1 MKMPKFGGNSDVHYD
16 SLQYDNEPVDNN
28 SPDSDSAELVS
39 SSYSFNSRCYCGEA
53 QGHEWAHTSQWMPPL
68 SLTSEPD
75 AEVPLES
82 DIDLYDSQTGTQS
95 IYSSPVH
102 QEAST
107 NGLHSDIPY
116 SVPPKKHPNNQV
128 LKIKR
133 DKCRSYKSFQF
144 CGGRCIEAVRLEEE
158 NAQLR
163 GKVKELLQ
171 EIEKLKGDSIERS
184 PSPVF
189 KREKE
194 MTSNSQLLEKKKN
207 LSEKE
212 VVAWLKSIDNTLR
225 SEEAHENSYRTIITK
240 CENAYKSLK
249 RSESKSE
256 AKIELEELLEKE
268 ISFPTPIGVNRACKP
283 KTTIECQGSCS
294 YVNASYDLAE
304 EVNTLINENNDLKK
318 ELYTLQ
324 KKQNLKI
331 KYICIT
337 ATFKKQKNTE
347 LKRVR
352 LRLARNE
359 TKFDK
364 LNREIVKEKK
374 LIVIG
379 GKYSCEL
386 RTCIYSLLGLN
397 IAASNVSSV
406 RNTVLNLVGKKV
418 EKLPSRTT
426 ILDMNIERLVL
437 SQKQL
442 NETLPNKDNMTL
454 YTDETTKFGTKYSG
468 KYSMTLMKGHL
479 KQTRQAAQRVLANI
493 TSTISDRASTE
504 KRFNT

>member
-1 MKMPKFGGNSDVHYD
+1 MKMHKFGGNSDVHYD

-53 QGHEWAHTSQWMPPL
+53 QGHEWAPTSQWMPPL

-82 DIDLYDSQTGTQS
+82 DIDLYDSQTGSQS

-133 DKCRSYKSFQF
+133 FV
-144 CGGRCIEAVRLEEE
+144 EADVLKLFDLRMKTRDSAE
-158 NAQLR
+158 N
-163 GKVKELLQ
+163 
-171 EIEKLKGDSIERS
+171 
-184 PSPVF
+184 
-189 KREKE
+189 
-194 MTSNSQLLEKKKN
+194 
-207 LSEKE
+207 
-212 VVAWLKSIDNTLR
+212 
-225 SEEAHENSYRTIITK
+225 
-240 CENAYKSLK
+240 
-249 RSESKSE
+249 
-256 AKIELEELLEKE
+256 
-268 ISFPTPIGVNRACKP
+268 
-283 KTTIECQGSCS
+283 
-294 YVNASYDLAE
+294 
-304 EVNTLINENNDLKK
+304 
-318 ELYTLQ
+318 
-324 KKQNLKI
+324 
-331 KYICIT
+331 
-337 ATFKKQKNTE
+337 
-347 LKRVR
+347 
-352 LRLARNE
+352 
-359 TKFDK
+359 
-364 LNREIVKEKK
+364 
-374 LIVIG
+374 

-386 RTCIYSLLGLN
+386 RTCIYSLLGLY

-406 RNTVLNLVGKKV
+406 RNTVLNLVGKTV

-426 ILDMNIERLVL
+426 ILNMNIERLVL

-468 KYSMTLMKGHL
+468 YHVSDTEGNTYVLGMREIVTKSGSDTLNNL
-479 KQTRQAAQRVLANI
+479 SAN
-493 TSTISDRASTE
+493 TQ
-504 KRFNT
+504 